1 MKLLLENKEIG
12 QFLSSLV
19 DHKSA
24 CEEIEYTEEN
34 TAEMI
39 PWILER
45 KDNEKFR
52 DKVYTRINQAVKK
65 DTEIYYDKI
74 KDLIKTRTKFYNLH
88 LTKNLDQIINKL
100 GEDNVFEAYRKSL
113 ETDFVKGV
121 GLSLNSDAQFIRRKN
136 YTNYSEDCLF
146 RNMDGN
152 EEMLLTK
159 MNNNLPFWFID
170 TGYTNFLNGKRK
182 DWHRLTRNNLHHY
195 KTFEAPV
202 DRLGIFEKFPQQW
215 RHSGEKILVIE
226 PGPFSAKTFN
236 VDIAQWKNS
245 VEVELRKYTD
255 KPIVF
260 REKYNKKVRTNLYK
274 HLCDEDYYCVIN
286 INSNAAVE
294 AIWAGIPVITLG
306 THITNSVS
314 KNQLSDINNLY
325 RPHLSTWLCMLSYC
339 QFTYEELI
347 NGTAAEI
354 AKKYYE

>member
-1 MKLLLENKEIG
+1 
-12 QFLSSLV
+12 
-19 DHKSA
+19 
-24 CEEIEYTEEN
+24 
-34 TAEMI
+34 MI
-39 PWILER
+39 PWINER
-45 KDNEKFR
+45 KDNVKFR
-52 DKVYTRINQAVKK
+52 DKVYDRINQAVKR
-65 DTEIYYDKI
+65 DTEIYFDKI
-74 KDLIKTRTKFYNLH
+74 KDLIKTRSKFYDLR
-88 LTKNLDQIINKL
+88 LTKHLDQIIDKL
-100 GEDNVFEAYRKSL
+100 GEDQVLEAYRKSL
-113 ETDFVKGV
+113 ETDFVKGT
-121 GLSLNSDAQFIRRKN
+121 GLSLDKKAKLVRRKN
-136 YTNYSEDCLF
+136 YTDYTEDCLF

-159 MNNNLPFWFID
+159 MNNKLPFWFID

-215 RHSGEKILVIE
+215 RQAGEKILVIE

-245 VEVELRKYTD
+245 VEAELRKYTD

-274 HLCDEDYYCVIN
+274 HLCDEDYYCVVN

-314 KNQLSDINNLY
+314 KNQISDINNLY
-325 RPHLSTWLCMLSYC
+325 RPHLSNWLCMLSYC
-339 QFTYEELI
+339 QFTYDELI
-347 NGTAAEI
+347 NGTAAKI
-354 AKKYYE
+354 AKRYYE

>member
-1 MKLLLENKEIG
+1 
-12 QFLSSLV
+12 
-19 DHKSA
+19 
-24 CEEIEYTEEN
+24 
-34 TAEMI
+34 MI
-39 PWILER
+39 PWINER
-45 KDNEKFR
+45 KDNVKFR
-52 DKVYTRINQAVKK
+52 DKVYDRINQAVKR
-65 DTEIYYDKI
+65 DTEIYFDKI
-74 KDLIKTRTKFYNLH
+74 KDLIKTRSKFYDLR
-88 LTKNLDQIINKL
+88 LTKHLDQIIDKL
-100 GEDNVFEAYRKSL
+100 GEDQVLEAYRKSL
-113 ETDFVKGV
+113 ETDFVKGT
-121 GLSLNSDAQFIRRKN
+121 GLSLDKKAKLVRRKN
-136 YTNYSEDCLF
+136 YTDYTEDCLF

-159 MNNNLPFWFID
+159 MNNKLPFWFID

-215 RHSGEKILVIE
+215 RQAGEKILVIE

-245 VEVELRKYTD
+245 VEAELRKYTN

-274 HLCDEDYYCVIN
+274 HLCDEDYYCVVN

-314 KNQLSDINNLY
+314 KNQISDINNLY
-325 RPHLSTWLCMLSYC
+325 RPHLSNWLCMLSYC
-339 QFTYEELI
+339 QFTYDELI
-347 NGTAAEI
+347 NGTAAKI
-354 AKKYYE
+354 AKRYYE